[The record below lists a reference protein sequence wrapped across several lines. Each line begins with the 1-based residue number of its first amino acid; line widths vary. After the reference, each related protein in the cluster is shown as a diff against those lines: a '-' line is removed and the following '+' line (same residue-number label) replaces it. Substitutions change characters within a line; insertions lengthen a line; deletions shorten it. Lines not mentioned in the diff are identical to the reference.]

1 MSCFCVYPFHFF
13 PTHTFSLYLSLS
25 LSLVVFHFVHC
36 CWWCHAPPCYYTRR
50 RRRRRSVVL
59 RRRRRSGG
67 TATCRRRDQWRK
79 EKTRWKVPT
88 MDLCM
93 PWKLWKR
100 FFPSGTLLHM
110 IFFFFFIVSLIKR
123 TTLSYDVR
131 FRSFTF
137 ICMILVSFSFC

>member
-79 EKTRWKVPT
+79 EKTRWKVLT

-100 FFPSGTLLHM
+100 FFPSGTLLLSL
-110 IFFFFFIVSLIKR
+110 FFFSSCIFLWSKEPPYHMLFLHFY
-123 TTLSYDVR
+123 LHDV
-131 FRSFTF
+131 F
-137 ICMILVSFSFC
+137 SFSFC